1 MVKKIAV
8 LVGDVDAA
16 VAHTAHPAAPHG
28 SCAYAGRSG
37 EGADIGPS

>member
-1 MVKKIAV
+1 MVKKSAV

-16 VAHTAHPAAPHG
+16 VAGTASPAAPHE
-28 SCAYAGRSG
+28 SCAYGGRSG